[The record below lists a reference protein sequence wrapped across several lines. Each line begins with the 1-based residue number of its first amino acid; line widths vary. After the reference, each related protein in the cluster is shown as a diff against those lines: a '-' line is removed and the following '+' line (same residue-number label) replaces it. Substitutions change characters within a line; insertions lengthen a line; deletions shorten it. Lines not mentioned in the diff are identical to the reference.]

1 MDSPHGTIT
10 ELLGDL
16 RNGDRQAHEKLA
28 PLVYSELR
36 KIAARHM
43 RRERADHT
51 LQATALVNEAYMR
64 LVEPG
69 RDWNNRL
76 HFFALASQVMRRI
89 LVDHARQ
96 HRAEKRGG
104 EWRKVTLD
112 AIPLASNLSI
122 DQILA
127 LDEALSRLAE
137 WDARQSRVVELRFF
151 GGLTED
157 EIADVL
163 GVSTRSIK
171 RDWKLARAWL
181 YTQIGGQG

>member
-1 MDSPHGTIT
+1 MDSSPGTIT

-16 RNGDRQAHEKLA
+16 RNGDQQAQQRLA
-28 PLVYSELR
+28 PLVYDELH

-43 RRERADHT
+43 RRERPEHT
-51 LQATALVNEAYMR
+51 LQPTALVNEAYMR

-69 RDWNNRL
+69 REWKDRL
-76 HFFALASQVMRRI
+76 HFFALACQIMRRI

-104 EWRKVTLD
+104 DWRKVTLD
-112 AIPLASNLSI
+112 AIPLASDLSF

-137 WDARQSRVVELRFF
+137 WDARQGRVVELRFF

-157 EIADVL
+157 EIAEVL
-163 GVSTRSIK
+163 GVSARSVK

-181 YTQIGGQG
+181 YGQIGN